1 MDGYRFVVD
10 KNLVIVSWDTKVV
23 CFLGASAEMCLGVP
37 YYDVVPRIVQ
47 GDADVVE
54 SVLRDGNPRL
64 IKDYR
69 SLCIFGSAHGDIAV
83 SPVYDTDHTVM
94 GAEVMVEAFSHCTA
108 VASRRAVPDNLE
120 IDRKSVTLAHGV
132 RSPLNAIKGA
142 AVYLRGKYRT
152 DPGLVE
158 FMDIIEDEIS
168 KLDRFVTKFIST
180 SLVESE
186 FDLVD
191 IAAMLR
197 KALALVSLQAT
208 VKRIVIR
215 SEFPEL
221 PLIRADEYLLEHAVL
236 NVINNAVE
244 ALDDGGTIKMSA
256 EMVRQEDQDFVAI
269 EIADDGYGMNR
280 SRLRAISSGSPE
292 RRTASGRG
300 FGLFITRE
308 VAQYHGGHLEI
319 ESSRNSGTRV
329 RILLPVAL
337 PET

>member
-10 KNLVIVSWDTKVV
+10 KNLVIVSWDGKGE
-23 CFLGASAEMCLGVP
+23 CSRGPAAEKCLGVP
-37 YYDVVPRIVQ
+37 YYEVVPRIVL

-64 IKDYR
+64 IKDCR
-69 SLCIFGSAHGDIAV
+69 ALCVFGSAHGDIAV
-83 SPVYDTDHTVM
+83 SPVFDADRTIM
-94 GAEVMVEAFSHCTA
+94 GAAVSVAAFSHCTA
-108 VASRRAVPDNLE
+108 ADSRRAVPDNLE
-120 IDRKSVTLAHGV
+120 IARKSVTLAHGV

-152 DPGLVE
+152 EPGLVE

-168 KLDRFVTKFIST
+168 KLDRFVTKFLST

-186 FDLVD
+186 FALVD
-191 IAAMLR
+191 SAAMLR
-197 KALALVSLQAT
+197 KTMALVSLQAA
-208 VKRIVIR
+208 VKHIVIH
-215 SEFPEL
+215 SELQEL
-221 PLIRADEYLLEHAVL
+221 PLIKADEYLLEHAVL

-244 ALDDGGTIKMSA
+244 ALGDGGTIKVSA
-256 EMVRQEDQDFVAI
+256 EMVRQEDREYVAI

-292 RRTASGRG
+292 RRAASGRG

-319 ESSRNSGTRV
+319 ESSRNSGARV
-329 RILLPVAL
+329 RILLPVAE
-337 PET
+337 PGP

>member
-10 KNLVIVSWDTKVV
+10 KNLVIVSWDTKGV
-23 CFLGASAEMCLGVP
+23 CSRGGAAGKCLGEP
-37 YYDVVPRIVQ
+37 YYRVVPRIVL
-47 GDADVVE
+47 GDADAVE
-54 SVLRDGNPRL
+54 SVLRDGKPRL

-69 SLCIFGSAHGDIAV
+69 ALCIFGSAHGDIAV
-83 SPVYDTDHTVM
+83 SPVLDADHTVM
-94 GAEVMVEAFSHCTA
+94 GAEVRIAVFSHCTA
-108 VASRRAVPDNLE
+108 ADSCRVAPDNLE
-120 IDRKSVTLAHGV
+120 IARKSVTLAHGV

-142 AVYLRGKYRT
+142 AVYLRGKYHAE
-152 DPGLVE
+152 PVLVE

-168 KLDRFVTKFIST
+168 KLDRFVTKFLST

-186 FDLVD
+186 FALVD

-197 KALALVSLQAT
+197 KTLALVSLQAT
-208 VKRIVIR
+208 VKHIVIH
-215 SEFPEL
+215 SELQEL
-221 PLIRADEYLLEHAVL
+221 AVIEADEYLLEHAVL

-244 ALDDGGTIKMSA
+244 ALDDGGTIKISA
-256 EMVRQEDQDFVAI
+256 EMVMREGRQYVAI
-269 EIADDGYGMNR
+269 EIADDGCGMNR
-280 SRLRAISSGSPE
+280 SRLRDISSGSPE

-329 RILLPVAL
+329 RILLPAAVPVA
-337 PET
+337 